1 MNPSVSLPVNL
12 NKVYRNEHI
21 KNTNLKVNRES
32 NTIKDIFLEYWKTF
46 RHLYNNRIV
55 RPEIDK
61 NVEAFLKCGSFE
73 NGFLFYVCPNCD
85 KYHISPFTCKSRFCT
100 SCAHKY
106 RDARALTMSN
116 KCVDSSYRHIVFT
129 IPKELRNYFLLDR
142 KLLHLLFKSVNEVFT
157 YILEN
162 KYTKYYNLGFKN
174 GFMSALHTFGRDMKW
189 NPHIHCLMSEILINK
204 DGKTAKFNYFH
215 YESLRKSFM
224 KCLLD
229 NLYNTIRTTEFY
241 KLKCK
246 LYKQN
251 GNGFYVYAPRIQLD
265 SFKHNQVKSLVEYVT
280 RYASHPPMSEARIIN
295 VNYDDDTVTYYYD
308 PHEDDS
314 VQDDSLKRGRQF
326 ITESVYDFIGKLIT
340 HIPPCNFHT
349 IRYYGFF
356 SNRSSIPTDK
366 IQKLFSNDYLYKIK
380 KLLRWR
386 HRIIHFFKYDPIL
399 CDCGFFMEIDYESC
413 FFP

>member
-1 MNPSVSLPVNL
+1 MNPNVSLPVSL
-12 NKVYRNEHI
+12 NKAYRNKQI
-21 KNTNLKVNRES
+21 KNTNLAVNRES
-32 NTIKDIFLEYWKTF
+32 NTIKNIFLEYWDSFHHK
-46 RHLYNNRIV
+46 YNNRII
-55 RPEIDK
+55 RPEIVK

-73 NGFLFYVCPNCD
+73 NGYLFYICPNCD
-85 KYHISPFTCKSRFCT
+85 KYHISAFTCKSRFCT

-106 RDARALTMSN
+106 RDARALAMSK
-116 KCVDSSYRHIVFT
+116 KCVNSSYRHIVFT
-129 IPKELRNYFLLDR
+129 IPEELRIFFLLDR
-142 KLLHLLFKSVNEVFT
+142 KLLDLLFKSVNQVFK
-157 YILEN
+157 YILKN
-162 KYTKYYNLGFKN
+162 KHPKYYNLGYRN
-174 GFMSALHTFGRDMKW
+174 GFMCALHTFGRDMKW
-189 NPHIHCLMSEILINK
+189 NPHIHCLMSEILINNNGETVK
-204 DGKTAKFNYFH
+204 YNYFH
-215 YESLRKSFM
+215 YASLRKSFM

-229 NLYNTIRTTEFY
+229 LLYNEIKTTGFY
-241 KLKCK
+241 KLKCQ
-246 LYKQN
+246 LYKHKT
-251 GNGFYVYAPRIQLD
+251 NGFYVYAPRIQLN

-314 VQDDSLKRGRQF
+314 VQDDSLLRGRQF
-326 ITESVYDFIGKLIT
+326 ITESVYTFIGKLIT
-340 HIPPCNFHT
+340 HIPPSNFHT

-380 KLLRWR
+380 KLLGWR